1 MKFTTIVAIASIAA
15 VANAAPANATN
26 ATNATPTGDV
36 LVPQQK
42 SVGIFQ
48 EFEEL
53 KKDVETIVQDVAS
66 VVPLVTGNASYPQDL
81 QNLISAISKSVKD
94 VEGLVGDIAGDLKG
108 IFGLN
113 N

>member
-1 MKFTTIVAIASIAA
+1 MKFTTIAAIASIAA

-26 ATNATPTGDV
+26 ATPTGDI
-36 LVPQQK
+36 LVPQQS

-53 KKDVETIVQDVAS
+53 KKDVETIVQDVGAI
-66 VVPLVTGNASYPQDL
+66 VPLVTGNASYPQDL

>member
-15 VANAAPANATN
+15 VANAAPANT
-26 ATNATPTGDV
+26 TNATPTGDV